1 VATVGGGQSGRDPP
15 EAVGGAVAN
24 AGYAAGLLKN
34 VDHLGAHA
42 QVEVRQLPR
51 RIGQKV
57 EEIPLGD
64 EGDVGVGN
72 REVLEV
78 GQADHSLVGHRSQ
91 LRDTLLGHLREPSA
105 QTKLVEHVER
115 GGMDRVAAEVAE
127 EVIVLF
133 EHEDLDAGAGE
144 EESKHRA
151 RRSATDDAAGGRVV
165 LCHMTSSSQSTVDG
179 RATRSSLP
187 ASCTSFALSAGPAVV
202 PAGSSSRTWLPGKVT
217 TPERRI

>member
-1 VATVGGGQSGRDPP
+1 VAGAEAAEGLARVGPLAREAKPEHVHRRAEGHGLEPRPAAHERVATVGGGQSGRDPP

-78 GQADHSLVGHRSQ
+78 GQADHSLVDHRSQ

-151 RRSATDDAAGGRVV
+151 GPQPTMQQVV
-165 LCHMTSSSQSTVDG
+165 V
-179 RATRSSLP
+179 
-187 ASCTSFALSAGPAVV
+187 SFCA
-202 PAGSSSRTWLPGKVT
+202 
-217 TPERRI
+217 I